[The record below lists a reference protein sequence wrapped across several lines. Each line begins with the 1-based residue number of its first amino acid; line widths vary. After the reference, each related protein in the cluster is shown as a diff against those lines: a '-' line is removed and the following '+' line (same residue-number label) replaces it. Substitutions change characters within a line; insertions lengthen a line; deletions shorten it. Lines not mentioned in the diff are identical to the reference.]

1 MTKSSATVLII
12 EDDFTLRELLIRA
25 LDQPDITFLQATD
38 GESGLR
44 MVREAHPNLILLDLG
59 LPDISGIAVLEALKS
74 NPVSQSVPVIILTAQ
89 TSREEK
95 IKGFN
100 TGADDYISKPFDLQE
115 LRARIRVHLRTQRL
129 KDELSQKNLELEAA
143 AKRADNA
150 TNAKADFLAQMSH
163 EIRTPMNAVLG
174 MSRLL
179 VDTGLDTTQKEMAE
193 TIRSSAEH
201 LLNIIN
207 NILDFSKIEAGK
219 LSLERAPF
227 PLRST
232 IEDVMDLLAPQCFD
246 RNVELT
252 LNVREPIPPRML
264 GDMTR
269 LRQVLVNLVGNAVKF
284 TKKGEVE
291 VTVEQLDPGEA
302 GANAPGSLQISVR
315 DTGVGIPADKQA
327 QLFTPF
333 SQADAATNRQ
343 FGGTGLGLAICK
355 QLTQLMRGDL
365 SFTSESGVGSIFKLV
380 LPLEKES
387 LAKPSDKL
395 AEPVLKGKKVLIV
408 DDNATNL
415 KILGHQTRR
424 WGMEP
429 TLASSAKEAL
439 EHIRAGDSYS
449 VVLTDLRMPEMDGA
463 ELAAEIHKLR
473 EPEDPRII
481 LLTSMGN
488 WADTSKEQLKVFS
501 GFISKPIKADQL
513 LQMLKGD
520 ASTPAGRRESGPKI
534 DQTMGKRLPAR
545 CLIVDDNEV
554 NQKVSMR
561 MLKQMGYAAELATN
575 GLQAVDAMRKEPF
588 DIVLMDVQMPV
599 MDGFEATRQIRE
611 MEAEGASLQ
620 RSAII
625 AMTARALEGDRE
637 KCLAAGMDD
646 YLAKPVRSEALQEVI
661 ERWAAM
667 VNGVPPPST
676 LAPPEGPAAQPIPA
690 APTSPIQA
698 ASPPGAAEID
708 DSPISIER
716 LREFTDGTDSNL
728 VELAELYLEQ
738 TGNQMKSL
746 ESTIPTGALKELRS
760 LAHSAAGS
768 SGTCGAV
775 QLSNLLRL
783 MEAAACDGNLGEVRE
798 LNPRVQ
804 AEFARVKSSLD
815 QLISTLKKQP
825 ASE

>member
-1 MTKSSATVLII
+1 MTNSSATVLII

-44 MVREAHPNLILLDLG
+44 MAREAHPSLILLDLG

-129 KDELSQKNLELEAA
+129 KEELSQKNLELEAA

-219 LSLERAPF
+219 LTLERAQF

-252 LNVREPIPPRML
+252 LNVREPIPARML

-291 VTVEQLDPGEA
+291 VTVEQVDSSQA
-302 GANAPGSLQISVR
+302 AADAAGSLQICVR
-315 DTGVGIPADKQA
+315 DTGVGIPADNQA

-333 SQADAATNRQ
+333 SQADASTNRQ
-343 FGGTGLGLAICK
+343 FGGSGLGLAICK

-365 SFTSESGVGSIFKLV
+365 SFTSESGVGSTFKLV

-387 LAKPSDKL
+387 LAKSAEKL
-395 AEPVLKGKKVLIV
+395 AEPSLKGKKVLIV

-429 TLASSAKEAL
+429 TLAASAQDAL
-439 EHIRAGDSYS
+439 EKIRAGNSYS
-449 VVLTDLRMPEMDGA
+449 VVLTDLRMPGMDGA
-463 ELAAEIHKLR
+463 ELAAEIHKLG
-473 EPEDPRII
+473 EPEEPRII

-520 ASTPAGRRESGPKI
+520 GATPAGKRESGPKI

-561 MLKQMGYAAELATN
+561 MLKQMGYAADLATN
-575 GLQAVDAMRKEPF
+575 GLQAVEAMRKEPF

-611 MEAEGASLQ
+611 MESEGATLQ

-676 LAPPEGPAAQPIPA
+676 FAPPPVPS
-690 APTSPIQA
+690 APPTPPQE
-698 ASPPGAAEID
+698 ASPPSAADLD
-708 DSPISIER
+708 DSAISIDR
-716 LREFTDGTDSNL
+716 LREFTDGTDANL

-746 ESTIPTGALKELRS
+746 ETTIPTGALKELRS

-783 MEAAACDGNLGEVRE
+783 MEAAACDGNLGEVCE

-804 AEFARVKSSLD
+804 AEFARVKTTLD
-815 QLISTLKKQP
+815 RLISTLKKQP